1 MNRDGEQTVK
11 REIEQVLDADELA
24 EHDELQRSLLQ
35 IATCKNRWFE
45 AQDVIYR
52 EGEPARNL
60 FVILRGMVKLIVHL
74 PNGKARIVR
83 LHVAGDWIALESL
96 RSDNSYEHTAVAVS
110 GVEVMQFYASNLC
123 TLEQDDCD
131 LYAAILK
138 RGYEHLEKA
147 DKWIAE
153 FSTGSVKARLAHL
166 IDFLGELEP
175 GGESNVV
182 SLLTVS
188 ETAAVLGVTP
198 ESVSRF
204 LAEFKR
210 EGVLIRLD
218 EENNWLYRIDKSRLD
233 EVKQD

>member
-1 MNRDGEQTVK
+1 MSSEAEENRD
-11 REIEQVLDADELA
+11 IEQVLDREQLA
-24 EHDELQRSLLQ
+24 EHDELQDALLR
-35 IATCKNRWFE
+35 IGTSKNRWFE

-52 EGEPARNL
+52 EGEPASNL
-60 FVILRGMVKLIVHL
+60 FVILHGMVKLIVHL

-83 LHVAGDWIALESL
+83 LHVAGDWIALECL
-96 RSDNSYEHTAVAVS
+96 QKDRTYEHTAIAIS
-110 GVEVMQFYASNLC
+110 GAEVTQYYASNLC

-166 IDFLGELEP
+166 IEFLGELEP
-175 GGESNVV
+175 GGEANVV

-188 ETAAVLGVTP
+188 ETAEVLGVTP

-210 EGVLIRLD
+210 KKVLIKLD
-218 EENNWLYRIDKSRLD
+218 EEDNWLYRIDKDKLD
-233 EVKQD
+233 KVKQD

>member
-1 MNRDGEQTVK
+1 MRSNGKQQEE
-11 REIEQVLDADELA
+11 REIEQVLDPKQLA
-24 EHDELQRSLLQ
+24 EHDELQDALLE
-35 IATCKNRWFE
+35 IATRKNRWFE
-45 AQDVIYR
+45 EQDVIYR

-60 FVILRGMVKLIVHL
+60 LVILRGMVKLIVHL

-83 LHVAGDWIALESL
+83 LHVAGDWIALECL
-96 RSDNSYEHTAVAVS
+96 QRDRTYEHTAVAVS
-110 GVEVMQFYASNLC
+110 GVEVVQFYASNLC
-123 TLEQDDCD
+123 ALEQDDCD

-166 IDFLGELEP
+166 VEFLGELEP
-175 GGESNVV
+175 GDESNIV
-182 SLLTVS
+182 SLLSVG
-188 ETAAVLGVTP
+188 ETAEVLGVTP

-210 EGVLIRLD
+210 EGVLVKLD
-218 EENNWLYRIDKSRLD
+218 EDDNWLFRIDKQKL
-233 EVKQD
+233 EQVKQG